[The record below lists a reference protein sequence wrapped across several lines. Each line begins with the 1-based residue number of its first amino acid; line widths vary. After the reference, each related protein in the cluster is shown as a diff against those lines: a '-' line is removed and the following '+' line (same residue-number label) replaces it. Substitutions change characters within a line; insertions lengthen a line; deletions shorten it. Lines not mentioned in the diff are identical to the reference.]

1 MDAKDF
7 LRQLKKLDCMIENK
21 LVEKQQ
27 WKAIAMGTTAQMG
40 GERVQA
46 SSSQQKMADAVGRYM
61 DIEREVDECI
71 DRLVDTKKD
80 VISVIEQL
88 ETSQYDILHK
98 KYVQYLTFDEIA
110 AIKNKSTSSITSIH
124 GIALKNVQKILDE
137 RERVKEEWR
146 RSLGFRKTMDQ

>member
-7 LRQLKKLDCMIENK
+7 LRQLKKIDCMIENK

-27 WKAIAMGTTAQMG
+27 WQAIAMGTTAQMG

-71 DRLVDTKKD
+71 DRLFDTKKD

-98 KYVQYLTFDEIA
+98 KYVQYLTFLEIA
-110 AIKNKSTSSITSIH
+110 AIKDKSESNITSIH

-137 RERVKEEWR
+137 REKIKH
-146 RSLGFRKTMDQ
+146 G

>member
-21 LVEKQQ
+21 LVERQQ
-27 WKAIAMGTTAQMG
+27 WQTIALGTTAQMG
-40 GERVQA
+40 GERVQS

-71 DRLVDTKKD
+71 DRLVDVKKD

-88 ETSQYDILHK
+88 NVDEYDVLHK

-110 AIKNKSTSSITSIH
+110 TIKKKASSSIKGTH
-124 GIALKNVQKILDE
+124 GTALRNVQKILDE
-137 RERVKEEWR
+137 REKKKH
-146 RSLGFRKTMDQ
+146 GNG